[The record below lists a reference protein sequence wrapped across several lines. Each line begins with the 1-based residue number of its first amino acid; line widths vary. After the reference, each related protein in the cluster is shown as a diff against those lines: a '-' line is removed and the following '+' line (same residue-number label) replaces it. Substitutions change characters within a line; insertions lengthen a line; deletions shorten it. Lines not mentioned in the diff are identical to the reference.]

1 MRTQGIIAAIVVAG
15 LAVGGLAL
23 ASLGGEEDSPPQGAD
38 LTALKCPLV
47 ATARTAEGQQ
57 QYEPAPD
64 AFDTA
69 ELIGLP
75 LDDARALAAE
85 RGCEIVVSIEDGKGM
100 PVPIDV
106 DPKRIYVYTEDGAVT
121 EIEGVGGGI

>member
-1 MRTQGIIAAIVVAG
+1 MRTKGIIAAVIVAG

-23 ASLGGEEDSPPQGAD
+23 ASLGDEDERPTRGAD

-47 ATARTAEGQQ
+47 PTARSADGQQ
-57 QYEPAPD
+57 EYEPAPD

-69 ELIGLP
+69 ELIGLR
-75 LDDARALAAE
+75 LDDARSLAAE
-85 RGCEIVVSIEDGKGM
+85 HGCDIVVSVEDGRGV

-106 DPKRIYVYTEDGAVT
+106 DPKRIYVYTQDGAVT

>member
-1 MRTQGIIAAIVVAG
+1 MQTRAIIAAVVVAG
-15 LAVGGLAL
+15 LAAGGIAL
-23 ASLGGEEDSPPQGAD
+23 ASLGGDDTRPTEGSD

-47 ATARTAEGQQ
+47 PTAQSADGQQ

-64 AFDTA
+64 AFDTS

-75 LDDARALAAE
+75 LDDARALAADH
-85 RGCEIVVSIEDGKGM
+85 GCEIVVSVKDGKGM
-100 PVPIDV
+100 PVPIEV
-106 DPKRIYVYTEDGAVT
+106 DPKLIYVYTEKGAVT

>member
-1 MRTQGIIAAIVVAG
+1 VRTRAIIAAVVVAG
-15 LAVGGLAL
+15 LAVGGIAL
-23 ASLGGEEDSPPQGAD
+23 ASLGGEDTPPTEGTD

-47 ATARTAEGQQ
+47 PTGDSADGQS

-64 AFDTA
+64 AFDTG
-69 ELIGLP
+69 ELIGLR
-75 LDDARALAAE
+75 LDDARARAAE
-85 RGCEIVVSIEDGKGM
+85 HGCEIVVSVEDGKGV

>member
-1 MRTQGIIAAIVVAG
+1 MRTKGIIAAVIVVG
-15 LAVGGLAL
+15 LAVGGIAL
-23 ASLGGEEDSPPQGAD
+23 ASLGGEEARPTEGSD
-38 LTALKCPLV
+38 LTALRCPLV
-47 ATARTAEGQQ
+47 PTTRSADGQQ
-57 QYEPAPD
+57 EYEPAPD

-69 ELIGLP
+69 ELIGLR

-85 RGCEIVVSIEDGKGM
+85 HGCGIVVSVEDGKGV

-106 DPKRIYVYTEDGAVT
+106 DPKRIYVYTDDGAVT

>member
-1 MRTQGIIAAIVVAG
+1 VRTKGIIAAVVVAG
-15 LAVGGLAL
+15 LAIGGIAL
-23 ASLGGEEDSPPQGAD
+23 ATLGGEEERPPQGAD

-47 ATARTAEGQQ
+47 PAGSADGQP

-69 ELIGLP
+69 ELIGLS
-75 LDDARALAAE
+75 LDDARAEAAE
-85 RGCEIVVSIEDGKGM
+85 HGCEIVVSIEDGKGV

>member
-1 MRTQGIIAAIVVAG
+1 VRTKAVIAAVVVVG
-15 LAVGGLAL
+15 LAAGGLAL
-23 ASLGGEEDSPPQGAD
+23 ASLGGEEARPTQGTD

-47 ATARTAEGQQ
+47 PTARSADGQQ

-64 AFDTA
+64 AFDTG

-75 LDDARALAAE
+75 LDDARALAADH
-85 RGCEIVVSIEDGKGM
+85 GCEIVVSVEDGKGM
-100 PVPIDV
+100 PVPIEV

>member
-1 MRTQGIIAAIVVAG
+1 VRTKGIIAAVVVAV
-15 LAVGGLAL
+15 LAVGGIAL
-23 ASLGGEEDSPPQGAD
+23 ASLGGDESGPAEGTD

-47 ATARTAEGQQ
+47 PTDRSAEGQE

-69 ELIGLP
+69 ELIGLS
-75 LDDARALAAE
+75 LDEARARAAE
-85 RGCEIVVSIEDGKGM
+85 HGCEVVVSVEDGKGQ
-100 PVPIDV
+100 PVPIEV